1 MGENYYFKPS
11 TEDSELSAIE
21 SIHIGKLSVG
31 WAFSFHGYSIKSEFN
46 FPEGSV
52 AVDVSSKIGSG
63 DGILYRQKKVSFN
76 INSKKSWIDFI
87 RNHKGTV
94 VNEYGMGFTVD
105 EFEKIVEEAGPT
117 VIDKR
122 TGKTLLNQAD
132 ASFISQKDYE
142 GYSFSYH
149 DFF

>member
-1 MGENYYFKPS
+1 MGTNYYFKPS
-11 TEDSELSAIE
+11 IEDSELSAIQ
-21 SIHIGKLSVG
+21 SIHIGKCSAG
-31 WAFSFHGYSIKSEFN
+31 WAFSFHGYSIKSEFD
-46 FPEGSV
+46 FPEGTV
-52 AVDVSSKIGSG
+52 AVDVSSKIGSE

-94 VNEYGMGFTVD
+94 VNEYGTELTVD
-105 EFEKIVEEAGPT
+105 EFEMIVEGSGPT

-122 TGKTLLNQAD
+122 TGNTLLNQAD
-132 ASFISQKDYE
+132 ASFITQKDYE

>member
-1 MGENYYFKPS
+1 MGTNYYFKPS
-11 TEDSELSAIE
+11 VEDSELSDIQ
-21 SIHIGKLSVG
+21 SIHIGKYSAG
-31 WAFSFHGYSIKSEFN
+31 WSFTFHGYSIKSEFN

-52 AVDVSSKIGSG
+52 AVDVSSKLGSE

-94 VNEYGMGFTVD
+94 VNEYGTEFTVD
-105 EFEKIVEEAGPT
+105 EFEKIVEEVGPT
-117 VIDKR
+117 VIDKQ
-122 TGKTLLNQAD
+122 TGFPLRNNAD
-132 ASFISQKDYE
+132 VSFAARKDSE
-142 GYSFSYH
+142 GYSFSYN